1 MAFSIA
7 LAMAMAA
14 AQMQNV
20 TVPAQPV
27 RQPGSPPHVAAGPHE
42 DSPEEIAKDSARDLK
57 DSRFY
62 NKPGATRA
70 QYDADWQECRLIA
83 RGSKTPSG
91 SYSYVYNPAV
101 ISPIAAGVGAGIGAA
116 IAQAIIQGQLRRA
129 NRRSC
134 LLIRGWR
141 LVEVDDAEQKRVAAL
156 PDAEREHYFNAILGA
171 TELKGKKVTSWHNDF
186 AAPRLAPESE
196 Q

>member
-1 MAFSIA
+1 MSITIA
-7 LAMAMAA
+7 LAMAAA
-14 AQMQNV
+14 AQG
-20 TVPAQPV
+20 TVVIPGKPLEQPAKAEKVQPS
-27 RQPGSPPHVAAGPHE
+27 GD
-42 DSPEEIAKDSARDLK
+42 DSPEEIAKDAARDLK

-83 RGSKTPSG
+83 RGSRTPTG
-91 SYSYVYNPAV
+91 TVVVPYNPAI
-101 ISPIAAGVGAGIGAA
+101 ISPVAAGVGGGIGALIGAA
-116 IAQAIIQGQLRRA
+116 IVEGQVRRA

-134 LLIRGWR
+134 LLIKGWR
-141 LVEVDDAEQKRVAAL
+141 LVEVEGAEQERVAAMTDEERSKYF
-156 PDAEREHYFNAILGA
+156 DAIVGA
-171 TELKGKKVTSWHNDF
+171 EDVKGKKVISWNNDF